1 MKNLNKVSK
10 IAIGSTISILLASA
24 VGLEYSISAG
34 IITLLTIQDTK
45 KETIYVSL
53 KRVAS
58 FIIAALLAFILFGG
72 FGFTTINFG
81 IFLFLFVGICSIA
94 NLQDG
99 ISMNSVLA
107 THYIL
112 SGRIDITMIANEFAL
127 LLVGAS
133 IGTLINLIMPDNKNV
148 IKQIQKE
155 IEEDLRKILFR
166 MAYFLREDDKGR
178 YTSQSFSSL
187 QQHINLGLKHAYTNM
202 NNTLFQESWYFI
214 RYMEMRNQQLQILI
228 SIYEKIK
235 SLTTVP
241 DQATPL
247 SAFIEQ
253 IANTLNESNNA
264 KSLLQSEHHLEEGYK
279 QNALPTSRK
288 EFEDRAI
295 LFMILKDFKVFLL
308 IKEQFVDT
316 LTKEQIDKY
325 WI

>member
-24 VGLEYSISAG
+24 LGLEYSISAG

-45 KETIYVSL
+45 KETIYISL
-53 KRVAS
+53 KRTAS

-112 SGRIDITMIANEFAL
+112 SGRIDITMIVNEFSL
-127 LLVGAS
+127 LLIGAG
-133 IGTLINLIMPDNKNV
+133 IGTLINLIMPDNKKV

-166 MAYFLREDDKGR
+166 MAYFLREEDKGR
-178 YTSQSFSSL
+178 YTSQSFSSI
-187 QQHINLGLKHAYTNM
+187 QQHINLGLKHAYTDM
-202 NNTLFQESWYFI
+202 NNTLFQESQYFI

-264 KSLLQSEHHLEEGYK
+264 KTLLQSEQHLEEGYK

>member
-45 KETIYVSL
+45 KETIYISL
-53 KRVAS
+53 KRVTS

-127 LLVGAS
+127 LLIGAS

-308 IKEQFVDT
+308 IKEQFVNT

>member
-10 IAIGSTISILLASA
+10 IAIGSTISILLSVAL
-24 VGLEYSISAG
+24 GLEYSISAG

-45 KETIYVSL
+45 KETIFITL
-53 KRVAS
+53 KRIVS
-58 FIIAALLAFILFGG
+58 FIIAALLSLILFGKL
-72 FGFTTINFG
+72 GFTTINFG

-99 ISMNSVLA
+99 ISMNAVLA

-112 SGRIDITMIANEFAL
+112 SERIDITMIANEFSL
-127 LLVGAS
+127 LLIGAS
-133 IGTLINLIMPDNKNV
+133 IGTLINLIMSDNKNK
-148 IKQIQKE
+148 IKQIQEE

-166 MAYFLREDDKGR
+166 MAYFLREEDKVR
-178 YTSQSFSSL
+178 YTNQCFLPL

-202 NNTLFQESWYFI
+202 NNTLFQESQYFI

-241 DQATPL
+241 EQATPL

-253 IANTLNESNNA
+253 IANTLTESNNA
-264 KSLLQSEHHLEEGYK
+264 KELLEAEQYLEEGYK
-279 QNALPTSRK
+279 QTSLPTSRE

-295 LFMILKDFKVFLL
+295 LFMILKDYKVFLL
-308 IKEQFVDT
+308 IKEQFVDA

-325 WI
+325 WS

>member
-127 LLVGAS
+127 LLIGAS